1 MLWLTED
8 AKLACAHDDGVV
20 DIEATQ
26 KLVRIDGRR
35 VLVHPNPEKR
45 PIKHCP
51 WVAPGQFACLLT
63 LSVREGYSPTIR
75 IDGKKVCLDTVAG
88 LTNGTP
94 QGTFDYTVRRA
105 GQVLVSQR

>member
-8 AKLACAHDDGVV
+8 ALLACAHDAGIV
-20 DIEATQ
+20 DIAPTQ
-26 KLVRIDGRR
+26 SLVTIDGRR
-35 VLVHPNPEKR
+35 VLVDPNPESRK
-45 PIKHCP
+45 IKGCP

-75 IDGKKVCLDTVAG
+75 IDGQQVCLDTVVG

-94 QGTFDYTVRRA
+94 QGTFDYTVRKP
-105 GQVLVSQR
+105 GQALVSQP